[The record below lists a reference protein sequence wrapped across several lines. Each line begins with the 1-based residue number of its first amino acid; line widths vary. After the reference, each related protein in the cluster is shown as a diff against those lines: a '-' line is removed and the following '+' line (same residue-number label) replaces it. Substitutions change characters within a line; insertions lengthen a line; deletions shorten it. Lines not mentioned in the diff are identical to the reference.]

1 MKNKLQYFI
10 IGILLVSNIYL
21 IFNSKKSRM
30 SNSSEFRN
38 EMNYLKKRIEFN
50 DDQLKLAVKEY
61 KRYHSKKKEIER
73 RLRKFDL
80 IIIDDLTEDNDSNI
94 VNMNNYYDIA
104 VSLNEERMN
113 HWRKIR
119 EIANEDQIK
128 KLDSIWSRI
137 KNRIKNSDN

>member
-10 IGILLVSNIYL
+10 IGILLVSNIYF
-21 IFNSKKSRM
+21 IFNSKKSRI

>member
-1 MKNKLQYFI
+1 
-10 IGILLVSNIYL
+10 
-21 IFNSKKSRM
+21 
-30 SNSSEFRN
+30 
-38 EMNYLKKRIEFN
+38 
-50 DDQLKLAVKEY
+50 
-61 KRYHSKKKEIER
+61 
-73 RLRKFDL
+73 
-80 IIIDDLTEDNDSNI
+80 
-94 VNMNNYYDIA
+94 MNNYYDIA

>member
-10 IGILLVSNIYL
+10 IGILLVSNIYF
-21 IFNSKKSRM
+21 IFNSKKSRI

-104 VSLNEERMN
+104 VSLNEESMN